1 MNGNVRIKSLDSVR
15 GLAALSVLFFHCYT
29 IAFTFKQQVD
39 ILISDL
45 GFPWNI
51 PLVLGVNLLSSGRA
65 AVMVFFVLSGFVLT
79 LSLLNNKQ
87 SYKKFLVARIFRIY
101 PVLFLSVVMAFGL
114 HYVIGNNPLPPS
126 VHVKW
131 YQFHV
136 SVPTPLTFQDLIGH
150 LALTGITPNH
160 IYLDT
165 PLWSLVHEMRISLIL
180 PLLVSLLLLKN
191 KPAIIIVLGLIISIF
206 GEAIADFLIMSKSV
220 HKPNGFPEETLLYS
234 LMKTVYY
241 LVFFIAGILMAINRE
256 KITTNINKFT
266 PLLKALMVVTS
277 VIFIVYHDSSQTM
290 FVDYLRGIGAAML
303 IALAFS
309 WKEFEKI
316 LEAPVLQWLG
326 RVSYSLYLVHWLI
339 IYSIFELF
347 GNYLPL
353 WMNISITVTLS
364 FICAHIMSKFVEYP
378 CINLGRKILNKM
390 Q

>member
-1 MNGNVRIKSLDSVR
+1 MNGNVRIRSLDSIR
-15 GLAALSVLFFHCYT
+15 GVAALSVLFFHCYT

-39 ILISDL
+39 NLINDL

-87 SYKKFLVARIFRIY
+87 SYKKFLVARFFRIY
-101 PVLFLSVVMAFGL
+101 PVLFLSVIIAFGL

-150 LALTGITPNH
+150 LSLTGITPNH
-160 IYLDT
+160 MYLNT
-165 PLWSLVHEMRISLIL
+165 PLWSLVHEMRVSLIL
-180 PLLVSLLLLKN
+180 PLLVSLLLFKN
-191 KPAIIIVLGLIISIF
+191 KPAIVIVFGLIISIF
-206 GEAIADFLIMSKSV
+206 GEIISDFLIMSKMV
-220 HKPNGFPEETLLYS
+220 NKPNGFPEETVLYS
-234 LMKTVYY
+234 LVKTVYF
-241 LVFFIAGILMAINRE
+241 LVFFVVGILMAINRE
-256 KITTNINKFT
+256 KITLKINEFT
-266 PLLKALMVVTS
+266 PFIKTLMVIIAV
-277 VIFIVYHDSSQTM
+277 VFITYYDSAYTM
-290 FVDYLRGIGAAML
+290 FIDYLRGIGAAML
-303 IALAFS
+303 IAMAFS

-316 LEAPVLQWLG
+316 LEAPILQWLG
-326 RVSYSLYLVHWLI
+326 RVSYSLYLVHWMI

-347 GNYLPL
+347 GNIFSL
-353 WMNISITVTLS
+353 WTNVSVTIILS
-364 FICAHIMSKFVEYP
+364 LICAHIMSKYVEYP
-378 CINLGRKILNKM
+378 CINFGRKILNKM

>member
-1 MNGNVRIKSLDSVR
+1 
-15 GLAALSVLFFHCYT
+15 
-29 IAFTFKQQVD
+29 
-39 ILISDL
+39 
-45 GFPWNI
+45 
-51 PLVLGVNLLSSGRA
+51 
-65 AVMVFFVLSGFVLT
+65 
-79 LSLLNNKQ
+79 
-87 SYKKFLVARIFRIY
+87 
-101 PVLFLSVVMAFGL
+101 
-114 HYVIGNNPLPPS
+114 
-126 VHVKW
+126 
-131 YQFHV
+131 
-136 SVPTPLTFQDLIGH
+136 
-150 LALTGITPNH
+150 
-160 IYLDT
+160 
-165 PLWSLVHEMRISLIL
+165 
-180 PLLVSLLLLKN
+180 
-191 KPAIIIVLGLIISIF
+191 
-206 GEAIADFLIMSKSV
+206 
-220 HKPNGFPEETLLYS
+220 
-234 LMKTVYY
+234 
-241 LVFFIAGILMAINRE
+241 MAINRE